1 MKKVKHMDKNLPLF
15 FNKRVSDEKG
25 STLVVTMLILVILT
39 IISVSLSNTSRTEM
53 QIASNDQFYKIAFH
67 NADTGIN
74 VTSRLIE
81 AFFQE
86 NFDGI
91 DLPVTTGSPPNNE
104 PPLPITFPDTDAE
117 DAFRNEALGFDTPVQ
132 NPTDGDKA
140 SVDINIDEFQNVEAM
155 VDFRNR
161 RHTIGSEVNTSISF
175 IYTMETQGD
184 GPRGSVSEIDAVY
197 RHVEKI

>member
-1 MKKVKHMDKNLPLF
+1 MVKHMDKNLRLLF
-15 FNKRVSDEKG
+15 SETLSDEKG
-25 STLVVTMLILVILT
+25 STLVITMLIMVILT
-39 IISVSLSNTSRTEM
+39 IVSVSLSNTSRTEM

-81 AFFQE
+81 VFFQE

-91 DLPVTTGSPPNNE
+91 DLPVTTGSAPNNE
-104 PPLPITFPDTDAE
+104 TPLPITFANETAE
-117 DAFRNEALGFDTPVQ
+117 IDFRNEALGFDTPVQ
-132 NPTDGDKA
+132 NPTDVDKA
-140 SVDINIDEFQNVEAM
+140 KVDINIDEFQNVEAM

-175 IYTMETQGD
+175 IYTLETQGD